1 MIAKALLPL
10 FGGGSSVWAG
20 CLLFFQSVLLAGYG
34 YAHAI
39 AKLTSIRHQVSVHSL
54 MLIMALISTWAV
66 FNQPLSLVAINDPLW
81 SLLLSLIMSVGGPY
95 FAVATTGPLIQSWIA
110 KTSNYSPYRYY
121 ALSNIGSL
129 LALLA
134 YPFLLEPSLSLPHQ
148 ALFWSGLF
156 TVFTLLFAIYF
167 YILNTEQLNI
177 TGNGIV
183 KANLKDTVKTE
194 TNQDPLTPQLAP
206 SVAHKTLW
214 LLFSAA
220 GVIALVSTTSA
231 MTQNIPPVP
240 FLWILPLA
248 LYLVSFIVTFHKS
261 TWYVRWYWII
271 MLLLSSMIALF
282 MFFIASQFDMA
293 TQIVLYSLILFS
305 ICMVCHGE
313 LFSLKPDSQDL
324 TLFYVYLALGG
335 VLGSAF
341 VNFVAVEIFTSY
353 YEFLLAGGLTGILVV
368 WRLSLADTNLTHSK
382 WVKVGFQLSISA
394 ILVVLFAVFLQFSD
408 RFNQTDVVKTRNFY
422 GILTVKEVNQNG
434 IKERRLIDGTTSHG
448 TQSLDEKSKNIPKS
462 YYRAQTAIGQL
473 LMLDSG
479 EDRKVGV
486 IGLGAGTLAAYGRS
500 KDQFVFYELNPAV
513 DKIAHSHF
521 SYLADSKAQTQVV
534 LGDARVSLH
543 KQKQAKQN
551 QQFDVLVI
559 DAFTGDS
566 IPMHL
571 LTEEAIALYLTH
583 MSHNGVI
590 AFHISNSHI
599 DLTPVIENHAKRYEQ
614 SLWYMKTPAGNSQLH
629 DAIWVLM
636 TKDQSL
642 SSKLNLTQPWPTSK
656 AKVTWTDAYSD
667 LLSVLK

>member
-10 FGGGSSVWAG
+10 LGGGSSVWAG
-20 CLLFFQSVLLAGYG
+20 CLLFFQSILLAGYG
-34 YAHAI
+34 YAHALT
-39 AKLTSIRHQVSVHSL
+39 KLASIRQQVSVHSL
-54 MLIMALISTWAV
+54 MLMIALISTWTV
-66 FNQPLSLVAINDPLW
+66 FNQPLALVATNDPLH
-81 SLLLSLIMSVGGPY
+81 SLLLSLIMIVGVPY

-110 KTSNYSPYRYY
+110 KTSSYSPYRYY

-148 ALFWSGLF
+148 ALLWSGLF
-156 TVFTLLFAIYF
+156 TVFTLLFVIYF
-167 YILNTEQLNI
+167 YILNTKQLYI
-177 TGNGIV
+177 TGNGNL
-183 KANLKDTVKTE
+183 KPNLKDTLKIAG
-194 TNQDPLTPQLAP
+194 QDPSMPQLVT
-206 SVAHKTLW
+206 SFAHKALW
-214 LLFSAA
+214 VLFSAA

-248 LYLVSFIVTFHKS
+248 LYLVSFIITFHKS

-271 MLLLSSMIALF
+271 MLLISSMIALF

-313 LFSLKPDSQDL
+313 LFSLKPDSQNL

-335 VLGSAF
+335 VIGSAF

-353 YEFLLAGGLTGILVV
+353 YEFLLAGGLTGFLLV
-368 WRLSLADTNLTHSK
+368 WRLSLTDPNLTYSN
-382 WVKVGFQLSISA
+382 WVKAGFQLSICV
-394 ILVVLFAVFLQFSD
+394 IFVVLFAGFVQLSD

-422 GILTVKEVNQNG
+422 GILTVKEVSQDG
-434 IKERRLIDGTTSHG
+434 KKERRLIDGSTSHG
-448 TQSLDEKSKNIPKS
+448 TQSLDEASKKIPKS
-462 YYRAQTAIGQL
+462 YYRTQTAIGQL
-473 LMLDSG
+473 LMFDSG
-479 EDRKVGV
+479 DNIKLGV
-486 IGLGAGTLAAYGRS
+486 IGLGTGALAAYGRS
-500 KDQFVFYELNPAV
+500 QDQFVFYELNPDV

-521 SYLADSKAQTQVV
+521 SYLADSKAQTQVI
-534 LGDARVSLH
+534 LGDARLSLH
-543 KQKQAKQN
+543 KQWQAKQN

-559 DAFTGDS
+559 DAFSGDS

-571 LTEEAIALYLTH
+571 LTEEAIALYLKH
-583 MSHNGVI
+583 MSNSGVI

-599 DLTPVIENHAKRYEQ
+599 DLTPVIESHARRYEQ
-614 SLWYMKTPAGNSQLH
+614 SLWYVKTPANNSEQH

-636 TKDQSL
+636 TEDQSL
-642 SSKLNLTQPWPTSK
+642 SSRLNLTEPWPTPK
-656 AKVTWTDAYSD
+656 TKVTWTDAYSD